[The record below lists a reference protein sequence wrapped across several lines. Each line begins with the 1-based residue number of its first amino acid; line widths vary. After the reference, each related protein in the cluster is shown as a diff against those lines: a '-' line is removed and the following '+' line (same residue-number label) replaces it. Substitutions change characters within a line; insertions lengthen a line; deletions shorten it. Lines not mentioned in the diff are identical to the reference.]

1 MRKPPLFFQVFAQH
15 GAHSQAHHDTADR
28 EYSLCDSTPPPDVER
43 PWNRPFFLSRRRSH
57 LTISSIPFISL
68 LSHTQTEPDLPLPA
82 VEADGSDLAVRAGR
96 LADRRADYRE
106 CFSFVE
112 FPPLSIKK
120 AAATFP
126 FFDLLS
132 LSTSSLARSLPA
144 AASDSS
150 STASRAPPSLAR
162 SPINPPLS
170 NSLKNVSKKNF
181 IRASTNT

>member
-1 MRKPPLFFQVFAQH
+1 MAPTVKRIMTQPIVSTHCAIQRPLPTWRGPGIGLFFFLD
-15 GAHSQAHHDTADR
+15 GDLI
-28 EYSLCDSTPPPDVER
+28 SL
-43 PWNRPFFLSRRRSH
+43 
-57 LTISSIPFISL
+57 LTISFIPFISL